1 VRGRCA
7 FLEGVGDW
15 SRRLDACISLT
26 FVTFFL
32 LNVFLV
38 TVIKM
43 IILLIFFSDSNN
55 NNIVKLGCH

>member
-1 VRGRCA
+1 MHKSNFCY
-7 FLEGVGDW
+7 
-15 SRRLDACISLT
+15 
-26 FVTFFL
+26 FFL

-43 IILLIFFSDSNN
+43 IIQLIFFSDSNN